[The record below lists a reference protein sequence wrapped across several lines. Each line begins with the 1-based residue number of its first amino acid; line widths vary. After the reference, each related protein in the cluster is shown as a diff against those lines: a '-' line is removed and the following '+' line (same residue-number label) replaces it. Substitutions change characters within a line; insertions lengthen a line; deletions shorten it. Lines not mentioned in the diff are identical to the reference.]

1 MIFDECALK
10 TLDVHQFAGALL
22 LLHAALTLFLKMF
35 HNEKNI
41 TLPKHIILI
50 KKLIFKRNLI
60 RISIQHAIF
69 KCALLN

>member
-22 LLHAALTLFLKMF
+22 LLHAALTLLFLKMF
-35 HNEKNI
+35 HNEKSI

-50 KKLIFKRNLI
+50 KNLIFKRNLI

-69 KCALLN
+69 KCAIN

>member
-35 HNEKNI
+35 HNEK
-41 TLPKHIILI
+41 KHYFT
-50 KKLIFKRNLI
+50 KTYYTD
-60 RISIQHAIF
+60 
-69 KCALLN
+69 